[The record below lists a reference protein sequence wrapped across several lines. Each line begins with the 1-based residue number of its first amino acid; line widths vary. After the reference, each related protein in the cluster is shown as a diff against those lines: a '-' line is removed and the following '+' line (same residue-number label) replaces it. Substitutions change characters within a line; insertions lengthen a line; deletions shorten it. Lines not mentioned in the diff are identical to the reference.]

1 MEICAQ
7 SGQCSSTV
15 FEKMGFCLFVL
26 LLTTL
31 PVASPTLFP
40 RVPAFLAGHRGSAR
54 HRRGTSPCGGS
65 LGPAPLRGQGRA
77 RPGSGRPVPRT
88 PLGGPGRPARDGRR
102 PRLSP
107 QASRRKAGAGGDAR
121 RRMPPRPAGAMSSH
135 RSESDWQG
143 LVSEY
148 LVCKRKLESKKEA
161 LLILSK
167 ELDTCQQE
175 RDQYKLMANQ
185 LRERHQSLKKKYREL
200 IDGDPS
206 LPPEKRKQANLAQLL
221 SEAQDQNKHLG
232 EEIRELQ
239 QRLGEV
245 QGDNK
250 LLRMT
255 IAKQRLGDDEV
266 GARHFAAH
274 EREDLVQQLEKA
286 REQIETLRYDLQAAL
301 DELQDVKEERSF
313 YQDKSDRLNQEL
325 NHVLGGHENRI
336 IDIDALCMENRYLQ
350 ERLKQLQ
357 EEVNLLK
364 SNITKYKNALERRKN
379 SKTHSRSSSSALTGV
394 LSAKQVQ
401 ELLSEDHGCSLPA
414 TPQSI
419 SDLKSLATALLETIH
434 EKNMVIQHQRQTNK
448 ILGNRVAELEKK
460 LRTLEIAG
468 LWSLPA
474 EQKGEHDETCAVASE
489 SLAPEGTNL
498 NNRNQN
504 KHFYPSLPQLRSEEE
519 EINKLGSQII
529 KLTEQAV
536 AELEGKRA
544 GTSAGEQNVVAGAK
558 LNGSSEGEFPLSS
571 PDPSDPTDPSNS
583 ENEQTA
589 ETEALK
595 DNDETSESDCEIPH
609 ERGDGNSST
618 VDVVHTEDPGKCGG
632 LSVTTARTNNSF
644 EELPESENKKPS
656 DSAENCEYLDN
667 SLA

>member
-1 MEICAQ
+1 M
-7 SGQCSSTV
+7 
-15 FEKMGFCLFVL
+15 
-26 LLTTL
+26 
-31 PVASPTLFP
+31 
-40 RVPAFLAGHRGSAR
+40 SA
-54 HRRGTSPCGGS
+54 
-65 LGPAPLRGQGRA
+65 
-77 RPGSGRPVPRT
+77 
-88 PLGGPGRPARDGRR
+88 
-102 PRLSP
+102 
-107 QASRRKAGAGGDAR
+107 
-121 RRMPPRPAGAMSSH
+121 H

-221 SEAQDQNKHLG
+221 SEAQDRNKHLG

-336 IDIDALCMENRYLQ
+336 IDVDALCMENRYLQ

-468 LWSLPA
+468 LWSLPGGKDTITFSDPMLPVIQRSRSPLLAFTDKPQKTEVQA
-474 EQKGEHDETCAVASE
+474 EQKGERDETCAVASE

-504 KHFYPSLPQLRSEEE
+504 KHFYPSLPQLPSKEE

-544 GTSAGEQNVVAGAK
+544 EASTGEQNTVVGAD

-583 ENEQTA
+583 ENEQA
-589 ETEALK
+589 VETETLK
-595 DNDETSESDCEIPH
+595 DSDKTSESDCEIPN
-609 ERGDGNSST
+609 ERGGRHNST
-618 VDVVHTEDPGKCGG
+618 VDVVHTKDPGRRGE
-632 LSVTTARTNNSF
+632 LSVTTAHANNSF
-644 EELPESENKKPS
+644 EDLPESVNKKPS
-656 DSAENCEYLDN
+656 SLAENSEYLDS

>member
-1 MEICAQ
+1 
-7 SGQCSSTV
+7 
-15 FEKMGFCLFVL
+15 
-26 LLTTL
+26 
-31 PVASPTLFP
+31 
-40 RVPAFLAGHRGSAR
+40 
-54 HRRGTSPCGGS
+54 
-65 LGPAPLRGQGRA
+65 
-77 RPGSGRPVPRT
+77 
-88 PLGGPGRPARDGRR
+88 
-102 PRLSP
+102 
-107 QASRRKAGAGGDAR
+107 
-121 RRMPPRPAGAMSSH
+121 MPPRPAGAMSSH

-200 IDGDPS
+200 LDGDPS

-221 SEAQDQNKHLG
+221 SEAQDRNKHLG

-313 YQDKSDRLNQEL
+313 YQNKSDRLNQEL

-336 IDIDALCMENRYLQ
+336 IDVDALCMENRYLQ

-364 SNITKYKNALERRKN
+364 SNITKYKVLWGDPPPAGEGDQPSSPLNALETRKN

-468 LWSLPA
+468 LWSLPGLSYNVSVGFGSGKDTITFSDPTLPVIQQSRSPLLAFTDKPQKTEVQA
-474 EQKGEHDETCAVASE
+474 EQKGERDETCAVASE

-504 KHFYPSLPQLRSEEE
+504 KHFYPSLPQLPSEEE
-519 EINKLGSQII
+519 KINKLGSQII

-544 GTSAGEQNVVAGAK
+544 GASAGEQNTVVGAE
-558 LNGSSEGEFPLSS
+558 LNGSSEGGFPLSS

-595 DNDETSESDCEIPH
+595 DNDETSESDCEIPN
-609 ERGDGNSST
+609 ERGNRNSST
-618 VDVVHTEDPGKCGG
+618 VDVVHTEDPGRHGG
-632 LSVTTARTNNSF
+632 LSVTTAHTDNSF
-644 EELPESENKKPS
+644 EKLPESENKKPS
-656 DSAENCEYLDN
+656 DPAENCEYLDN
-667 SLA
+667 GLV

>member
-1 MEICAQ
+1 
-7 SGQCSSTV
+7 
-15 FEKMGFCLFVL
+15 
-26 LLTTL
+26 
-31 PVASPTLFP
+31 
-40 RVPAFLAGHRGSAR
+40 
-54 HRRGTSPCGGS
+54 
-65 LGPAPLRGQGRA
+65 
-77 RPGSGRPVPRT
+77 
-88 PLGGPGRPARDGRR
+88 
-102 PRLSP
+102 
-107 QASRRKAGAGGDAR
+107 
-121 RRMPPRPAGAMSSH
+121 MSSQ

-143 LVSEY
+143 LLSEY

-221 SEAQDQNKHLG
+221 SEAQDRNKHLG

-301 DELQDVKEERSF
+301 DELHDVKEERSF

-336 IDIDALCMENRYLQ
+336 IDVDALCMENRYLQ

-364 SNITKYKNALERRKN
+364 SSITKYKNALERRKN

-468 LWSLPA
+468 LWSLPGGKDTITFSDPTLPVLQRSRSPLSFTDKPQKAEVRA
-474 EQKGEHDETCAVASE
+474 EQKGECDETCAVASD

-498 NNRNQN
+498 NIRNKN
-504 KHFYPSLPQLRSEEE
+504 KHFYPSLPQLPSEEE
-519 EINKLGSQII
+519 EINRLGSQII
-529 KLTEQAV
+529 KLTV

-544 GTSAGEQNVVAGAK
+544 GTSAGEQNVVVGAE

-583 ENEQTA
+583 ENEQTG

-595 DNDETSESDCEIPH
+595 DNDETSESNCEIPN
-609 ERGDGNSST
+609 ERGDQNSSS
-618 VDVVHTEDPGKCGG
+618 VDVVHAEDPGRHGG
-632 LSVTTARTNNSF
+632 LSVTTADTNNSF
-644 EELPESENKKPS
+644 EELSESENKKPS
-656 DSAENCEYLDN
+656 DAAKNCEYLDN
-667 SLA
+667 SFA

>member
-1 MEICAQ
+1 
-7 SGQCSSTV
+7 
-15 FEKMGFCLFVL
+15 
-26 LLTTL
+26 
-31 PVASPTLFP
+31 
-40 RVPAFLAGHRGSAR
+40 
-54 HRRGTSPCGGS
+54 
-65 LGPAPLRGQGRA
+65 
-77 RPGSGRPVPRT
+77 
-88 PLGGPGRPARDGRR
+88 
-102 PRLSP
+102 
-107 QASRRKAGAGGDAR
+107 
-121 RRMPPRPAGAMSSH
+121 
-135 RSESDWQG
+135 
-143 LVSEY
+143 
-148 LVCKRKLESKKEA
+148 
-161 LLILSK
+161 
-167 ELDTCQQE
+167 
-175 RDQYKLMANQ
+175 MANQ

-221 SEAQDQNKHLG
+221 SEAQDRNKHLG

-313 YQDKSDRLNQEL
+313 YQDKADRLNQEL
-325 NHVLGGHENRI
+325 NHVLGGNENRI

-364 SNITKYKNALERRKN
+364 CNITKYKNALERRKN
-379 SKTHSRSSSSALTGV
+379 SKTHGRSSSSALTGV

-434 EKNMVIQHQRQTNK
+434 EKNIVIQHQRQTNK

-468 LWSLPA
+468 LWSLPGGKDTITFSDPPLPVTQRSMSPLLAFTDKTEKTEVQA
-474 EQKGEHDETCAVASE
+474 EQKGKHDETCAVSSE
-489 SLAPEGTNL
+489 LLAPEGTRL

-504 KHFYPSLPQLRSEEE
+504 KHFYSSLPQLPSEKE
-519 EINKLGSQII
+519 EINKLESQII

-544 GTSAGEQNVVAGAK
+544 GTSTEEQNTVDGTD
-558 LNGSSEGEFPLSS
+558 LNVSSEGEFPLSS
-571 PDPSDPTDPSNS
+571 PDPFDPTDPSNS

-595 DNDETSESDCEIPH
+595 DNDQTSESDCEITN
-609 ERGDGNSST
+609 EGGDQNSSI
-618 VDVVHTEDPGKCGG
+618 VDVVHTEDPGRHRG
-632 LSVTTARTNNSF
+632 LGPHTSNSF

>member
-1 MEICAQ
+1 
-7 SGQCSSTV
+7 
-15 FEKMGFCLFVL
+15 
-26 LLTTL
+26 
-31 PVASPTLFP
+31 
-40 RVPAFLAGHRGSAR
+40 
-54 HRRGTSPCGGS
+54 
-65 LGPAPLRGQGRA
+65 
-77 RPGSGRPVPRT
+77 
-88 PLGGPGRPARDGRR
+88 
-102 PRLSP
+102 
-107 QASRRKAGAGGDAR
+107 
-121 RRMPPRPAGAMSSH
+121 MPPRPAGAMGSH

-221 SEAQDQNKHLG
+221 SEAQDRNKHLG

-250 LLRMT
+250 
-255 IAKQRLGDDEV
+255 
-266 GARHFAAH
+266 
-274 EREDLVQQLEKA
+274 
-286 REQIETLRYDLQAAL
+286 IETLRYDLQAAL

-336 IDIDALCMENRYLQ
+336 IDVDALCMENRYLQ

-364 SNITKYKNALERRKN
+364 SNITKYKTALERRKN
-379 SKTHSRSSSSALTGV
+379 SKTHGRSSSSALTGV

-468 LWSLPA
+468 LWSLPGGKDTITFSDPTLPVTQRSRSPLLAFTDKPLKTEVQA
-474 EQKGEHDETCAVASE
+474 EQKRECDATCAVSSE

-498 NNRNQN
+498 SNRKQN
-504 KHFYPSLPQLRSEEE
+504 KHFYPSLPQLRSKEE

-536 AELEGKRA
+536 AELEGKK
-544 GTSAGEQNVVAGAK
+544 GKQNTVAGAE
-558 LNGSSEGEFPLSS
+558 LNGLSEGEFPLSS

-583 ENEQTA
+583 ENEQTP

-595 DNDETSESDCEIPH
+595 DNDETSESGCDIPN
-609 ERGDGNSST
+609 EKGFQNSST
-618 VDVVHTEDPGKCGG
+618 VDVVPDEVPGRHGG
-632 LSVTTARTNNSF
+632 LSVTTAHTNNSF
-644 EELPESENKKPS
+644 EELPECENKKPS
-656 DSAENCEYLDN
+656 DPAENCEYLDN
-667 SLA
+667 SLV

>member
-1 MEICAQ
+1 
-7 SGQCSSTV
+7 
-15 FEKMGFCLFVL
+15 
-26 LLTTL
+26 
-31 PVASPTLFP
+31 
-40 RVPAFLAGHRGSAR
+40 
-54 HRRGTSPCGGS
+54 
-65 LGPAPLRGQGRA
+65 
-77 RPGSGRPVPRT
+77 
-88 PLGGPGRPARDGRR
+88 
-102 PRLSP
+102 
-107 QASRRKAGAGGDAR
+107 
-121 RRMPPRPAGAMSSH
+121 MPPRPAGAMSSH

-143 LVSEY
+143 LY

-221 SEAQDQNKHLG
+221 SEAQDRNKHLG

-336 IDIDALCMENRYLQ
+336 IDVDALCMENRYLQ

-357 EEVNLLK
+357 EEINLLK

-468 LWSLPA
+468 LWSLPGGKDTITFSDATLPVIQRSRSPLLAFTDKPQKTEVQA
-474 EQKGEHDETCAVASE
+474 EQKTERDETCAVASE

-504 KHFYPSLPQLRSEEE
+504 KHFYPSLPQLPSEEE

-536 AELEGKRA
+536 AELEGNRA
-544 GTSAGEQNVVAGAK
+544 GASAGEQNTVVGAE

-595 DNDETSESDCEIPH
+595 DNDKTSESDCEIPD
-609 ERGDGNSST
+609 ERGDQNSST
-618 VDVVHTEDPGKCGG
+618 VDVVHTEDPGRHGG
-632 LSVTTARTNNSF
+632 LSVTTAHTNNSF

-656 DSAENCEYLDN
+656 DPAENCEYLDD

>member
-1 MEICAQ
+1 MAQ
-7 SGQCSSTV
+7 
-15 FEKMGFCLFVL
+15 
-26 LLTTL
+26 
-31 PVASPTLFP
+31 
-40 RVPAFLAGHRGSAR
+40 
-54 HRRGTSPCGGS
+54 
-65 LGPAPLRGQGRA
+65 
-77 RPGSGRPVPRT
+77 
-88 PLGGPGRPARDGRR
+88 
-102 PRLSP
+102 
-107 QASRRKAGAGGDAR
+107 GAGGEQRSPKPPGSTPASGLSRILSAQWRLSQLWRAASSSATR
-121 RRMPPRPAGAMSSH
+121 RRNLHAMTNLGGE
-135 RSESDWQG
+135 RLGQMK
-143 LVSEY
+143 Y

-206 LPPEKRKQANLAQLL
+206 LPPEKRKQANLVQLL
-221 SEAQDQNKHLG
+221 SEAQDRNKHLG

-313 YQDKSDRLNQEL
+313 YQDKADRLNQEL
-325 NHVLGGHENRI
+325 NHVLGGNENRI

-379 SKTHSRSSSSALTGV
+379 SKTHGRSSSSALTGV

-434 EKNMVIQHQRQTNK
+434 EKNIVIQHQRQTNK

-468 LWSLPA
+468 LWSLP
-474 EQKGEHDETCAVASE
+474 EQKGKHDETCAVSSE
-489 SLAPEGTNL
+489 LLAPEATSL

-504 KHFYPSLPQLRSEEE
+504 KHFYSSLPQLPSEKE

-544 GTSAGEQNVVAGAK
+544 GASTEEQNTVNGTD

-571 PDPSDPTDPSNS
+571 PDPFDPTDPSNS

-595 DNDETSESDCEIPH
+595 DNDQTSESDCEITN
-609 ERGDGNSST
+609 EGGDQNSSI
-618 VDVVHTEDPGKCGG
+618 VDVVHTEDPGRHRG
-632 LSVTTARTNNSF
+632 LDAHTSNSF
-644 EELPESENKKPS
+644 EELPESDNKKSS
-656 DSAENCEYLDN
+656 DSAENSEYLDN